1 MMQKR
6 SAGVLNMGIFSPK
19 TEQGAV
25 QFRELG
31 APGSLHF
38 CTMNQSDAT
47 SAVAQRLGLND

>member
-6 SAGVLNMGIFSPK
+6 SAGVLNMGVFSPR
-19 TEQGAV
+19 TEQGTV
-25 QFRELG
+25 QLREPG

-47 SAVAQRLGLND
+47 SAVAQRLELND